1 MEYNNYYENFPGDDQ
16 KPPKRKSS
24 AGAFIITAIV
34 FLLLGALVT
43 VLIMPSLLN
52 PLQPGKEPGTQ
63 EGLAP
68 TPTPQQAAEPTPLP
82 TSRPLAQFDGQV
94 PVILDTANPIPD
106 IVESVSPSVIGVI
119 NYTKAYLNTPSMVE
133 EVQGTGTGF
142 IISSEGIIVTNAHVV
157 EGASSVAVI
166 FENGEEVT
174 AEIMGIDLTS
184 DIAVLKIARQG
195 LKAVK
200 LGDSD
205 AMRVGEFTIAIGDPT
220 GRELSG
226 TTTFGII
233 SALNRSVNIDGRT
246 QDYIQTD
253 AAINPGNS
261 GGPLLNMKGEVIGMT
276 SAKTVTASYDEF
288 GNPISAEGL
297 GFAVPIS
304 KAKPIIEQLITEGY
318 IRRPGIGISIIEIT
332 EQQAAEWQCPVG
344 VSVVTITKDGPGFNA
359 GLQVNDIIVKCN
371 GAETKNKDEFVKM
384 VQGMNIGDTIQ
395 VTYWR
400 EGKYYDTQIVVGDLN
415 SMSKEIIQ
423 DETQPGLGW

>member
-1 MEYNNYYENFPGDDQ
+1 
-16 KPPKRKSS
+16 
-24 AGAFIITAIV
+24 
-34 FLLLGALVT
+34 
-43 VLIMPSLLN
+43 
-52 PLQPGKEPGTQ
+52 
-63 EGLAP
+63 
-68 TPTPQQAAEPTPLP
+68 
-82 TSRPLAQFDGQV
+82 
-94 PVILDTANPIPD
+94 
-106 IVESVSPSVIGVI
+106 
-119 NYTKAYLNTPSMVE
+119 
-133 EVQGTGTGF
+133 
-142 IISSEGIIVTNAHVV
+142 
-157 EGASSVAVI
+157 
-166 FENGEEVT
+166 
-174 AEIMGIDLTS
+174 
-184 DIAVLKIARQG
+184 
-195 LKAVK
+195 
-200 LGDSD
+200 
-205 AMRVGEFTIAIGDPT
+205 
-220 GRELSG
+220 
-226 TTTFGII
+226 
-233 SALNRSVNIDGRT
+233 VNIDGRT
-246 QDYIQTD
+246 QEYIQTD